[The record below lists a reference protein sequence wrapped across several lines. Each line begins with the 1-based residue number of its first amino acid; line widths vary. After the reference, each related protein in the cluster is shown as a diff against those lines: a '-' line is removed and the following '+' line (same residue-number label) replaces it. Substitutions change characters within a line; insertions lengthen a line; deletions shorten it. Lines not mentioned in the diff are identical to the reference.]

1 MLNKFLFASLLV
13 TTTSVFAND
22 PAQSAIMKDDDKATV
37 LAMDKQTWL
46 YAAAAPKGLT
56 KVREF
61 HDMGDAGVQQLDYV
75 VNCATGKLALASFK
89 VLTAMNPGAG
99 RATEP
104 NVDSVSFYKPVI
116 QHDINITE
124 NVCGSSLASNANARV
139 N

>member
-22 PAQSAIMKDDDKATV
+22 PAQSAIMKDDDKA
-37 LAMDKQTWL
+37 MDKQTWL

-61 HDMGDAGVQQLDYV
+61 HDMGAAGVQQLDYV

-89 VLTAMNPGAG
+89 VLTAMNPGTG

-104 NVDSVSFYKPVI
+104 SVDSVSFYKPVI

-124 NVCGSSLASNANARV
+124 NVCGSSLASNAKARV